1 MGRETEFKFMVE
13 AGSPGDVLDWA
24 AKAGL
29 MKGRPQQRR
38 LDNYYYDTPDFR
50 LRQAGIALR
59 ARCSDGSWE
68 LTVKTSAGDRDGKSG
83 GVHVHPEYNAVVYG
97 KPERPDLSLFPA
109 EIFENLPRNE
119 IQDNLREFMSQR
131 CLRTVFIIAGTTP
144 LHEDFVIEA
153 SFDEVVYQGKNGD
166 IPGKELELELKE
178 GTVNG
183 LLYVSAILLAAEKA
197 CEMPLKLRIGSVSKM
212 QRAAIYAGIIPAGE
226 PENPDLSSDR
236 GRCRAL
242 AGLER
247 ICFLEEDAIRAARAF
262 KSLEDLFR
270 KVRANPLSSPFQEA
284 LERLARDYE
293 EKRLPDLPLPQ
304 RKEAFKLLLT
314 DPDLVLARLKLDAA
328 DSLPPQVSGQR

>member
-24 AKAGL
+24 SAAGL
-29 MKGRPQQRR
+29 MKGRPQQQR
-38 LDNYYYDTPDFR
+38 LDNCYYDTPDFR
-50 LRQAGIALR
+50 LRKAGIALR
-59 ARCSDGSWE
+59 ARCSDGKWE
-68 LTVKTSAGDRDGKSG
+68 LTVKTRAGNTDGKSG
-83 GVHVHPEYNAVVYG
+83 GVHVHPEYSAAVHG
-97 KPERPDLSLFPA
+97 KPERPDLSLFPG
-109 EIFENLPRNE
+109 EIFQELPKDE
-119 IQDNLREFMSQR
+119 VQDSLREFMSQR

-197 CEMPLKLRIGSVSKM
+197 NEMPLKLRIGSVSKM
-212 QRAAIYAGIIPAGE
+212 QRAAIYAGLIPAGE
-226 PENPDLSSDR
+226 PETADLSSGR

-242 AGLER
+242 SGLER

-262 KSLEDLFR
+262 KSLEDLLR
-270 KVRANPLSSPFQEA
+270 EVRDNPLPSPLQEA
-284 LERLARDYE
+284 LEKLARDYE
-293 EKRLPDLPLPQ
+293 EKKLPDLPLPQ
-304 RKEAFKLLLT
+304 RKEALKLLLT
-314 DPDLVLARLKLDAA
+314 DPDLVLSRLRLDAA
-328 DSLPPQVSGQR
+328 DSLPLQTCGQS

>member
-29 MKGRPQQRR
+29 MKGRPQQRH

-59 ARCSDGSWE
+59 TRCSDGKWE
-68 LTVKTSAGDRDGKSG
+68 LTVKTRAGASDGKTG
-83 GVHVHPEYNAVVYG
+83 GVHVHPEYNAAVNG
-97 KPERPDLSLFPA
+97 KPEKPDLSLFPA
-109 EIFENLPRNE
+109 EIFQDLPRSE

-144 LHEDFVIEA
+144 VHEDFVIEA
-153 SFDEVVYQGKNGD
+153 SFDEVVYQGKHGG

-178 GTVNG
+178 GTVNA

-197 CEMPLKLRIGSVSKM
+197 SEMPLKLRIGSVSKM

-226 PENPDLSSDR
+226 PEQADLSSDR

-242 AGLER
+242 SGLER
-247 ICFLEEDAIRAARAF
+247 ICFLEEDAIRAAQAF

-293 EKRLPDLPLPQ
+293 EKKLPDLPLPQ
-304 RKEAFKLLLT
+304 RKEVLKQLLT
-314 DPDLVLARLKLDAA
+314 DPDLVLARLRLDAA
-328 DSLPPQVSGQR
+328 YSLSSPSSGRN